1 MSEATAK
8 PTAEAAP
15 VQKVRKPDKYIW
27 AIYIGLCFI
36 SIIEL
41 YSASSFEVR
50 ANNVFLP
57 LIRHVIL
64 LGVGAGIVYVVS
76 RINYRWCII
85 FTPIFIIVSVL
96 LAGYVL
102 FAGEVVNGARRSLTI
117 FGFMLQPAEFLKLS
131 AVLAISLFMTKFQGE
146 NSNKGI
152 IYSGVAVLL
161 FGGLLFFQGLTNT
174 ILLMGISIS
183 MMIIGGIPWRKL
195 GILFLV
201 YGAFAVCG
209 VLVKTSSESKRAEN
223 SVEAVGSMEQRGEG
237 RIATWEGRISRFL
250 GSGDTIPKYR
260 QPIDG
265 TNAQEMYSY
274 MAQAHGG
281 VVGVMPGNSRETSR
295 LPLAFSDFIYSIVVE
310 EFGFVGGFL
319 LLMVYLSLLARAGN
333 IASRC
338 KRSYPALLV
347 IGMAVFIVLQ
357 ALIHMAIVVGVSPVS
372 GQPLPLISK
381 GGSSILITSL
391 AFGIMLSV
399 SRFAARNDQ
408 SKEIKAEGD
417 LLPEELHA
425 ENPAQ
430 LHD

>member
-1 MSEATAK
+1 MSDSATA
-8 PTAEAAP
+8 TAAP
-15 VQKVRKPDKYIW
+15 AKPLATVTRKPDKYIW
-27 AIYIGLCFI
+27 AVYIGLCFI

-50 ANNVFLP
+50 ANNVFMP

-64 LGVGAGIVYVVS
+64 LSIGAAITYTVS

-85 FTPIFIIVSVL
+85 FTPFFVCLSVA
-96 LAGYVL
+96 LAAYVL
-102 FAGEVVNGARRSLTI
+102 AAGEVVNGARRSLTI
-117 FGFMLQPAEFLKLS
+117 LGFMIQPAEFLKLS
-131 AVLAISLFMTKFQGE
+131 AVLSISLCMTKFGRDG
-146 NSNKGI
+146 SDKGI
-152 IYSGVAVLL
+152 IYSGIAVLV
-161 FGGLLFFQGLTNT
+161 FSGLLFFQGLTNT

-195 GILFLV
+195 GVLVLV
-201 YGAFAVCG
+201 YGCFGVGGVAVK
-209 VLVKTSSESKRAEN
+209 LYTESQREN
-223 SVEAVGSMEQRGEG
+223 KESMEQRGDG
-237 RIATWEGRISRFL
+237 RMSTWNARVERFL
-250 GSGDTIPKYR
+250 GMDDTVPKYKK
-260 QPIDG
+260 PIDG
-265 TNAQEMYSY
+265 TNAQEMYSF
-274 MAQAHGG
+274 MAQANGG

-310 EFGFVGGFL
+310 EFGFIGGFL

-333 IASRC
+333 IASKC

-381 GGSSILITSL
+381 GGSSIIITSL

-399 SRFAARNDQ
+399 SRFAARNNQ
-408 SKEIKAEGD
+408 SKEIKAEGE

>member
-1 MSEATAK
+1 MSETSAK
-8 PTAEAAP
+8 AVSTEP
-15 VQKVRKPDKYIW
+15 QVRKPDKYIW

-36 SIIEL
+36 SVIEL

-50 ANNVFLP
+50 ANNVFMP
-57 LIRHVIL
+57 LIRHTIL
-64 LGVGAGIVYVVS
+64 LGIGAAIVYAVS
-76 RINYRWCII
+76 RINYRWCIL
-85 FTPIFIIVSVL
+85 FTPFFIFLSVGLAAYVL
-96 LAGYVL
+96 L
-102 FAGEVVNGARRSLTI
+102 AGEVVNGARRSLTI
-117 FGFMLQPAEFLKLS
+117 LGFMIQPAEFLKLS
-131 AVLAISLFMTKFQGE
+131 SVLAISLFMSKFSG
-146 NSNKGI
+146 NGSNRGV
-152 IYSGVAVLL
+152 IYSGIAVLV
-161 FGGLLFFQGLTNT
+161 FSGLLFFQGLTNT
-174 ILLMGISIS
+174 ILLMGISLS
-183 MMIIGGIPWRKL
+183 MMVIGGIPWKKL
-195 GILFLV
+195 GILLLV
-201 YGAFAVCG
+201 YGCFGAGG
-209 VLVKTSSESKRAEN
+209 VFVKMNSESKRAETT
-223 SVEAVGSMEQRGEG
+223 EATASMEARGEG
-237 RIATWEGRISRFL
+237 RMATWMARLERFM
-250 GSGDTIPKYR
+250 GSGDTVPKYDR
-260 QPIDG
+260 PIDG
-265 TNAQEMYSY
+265 NNAQEMYSY

-295 LPLAFSDFIYSIVVE
+295 LPLAFSDFIFSIVVE
-310 EFGFVGGFL
+310 EFGFIGGFL
-319 LLMVYLSLLARAGN
+319 LLMVYLSLMARAGN

-338 KRSYPALLV
+338 KRSYPAMLV

-408 SKEIKAEGD
+408 SKEIKAEGE